1 LISDRVLLRARAAA
15 VSLLVTAAACE
26 IEKIGIS
33 PTKSMVSLH
42 GVLSG
47 SASSQ
52 VVLLERTRNGTVRM
66 FAPPFDLA
74 DPIISDEGVAE
85 SGAFVTLTTPDGET
99 LTAVE
104 DSRVRDDRKGE
115 GIYRFTLPGSALI
128 ATGNYQ
134 LSVRTV
140 GGEVLNA
147 ETSVPEGVAAVVAD
161 QATFDRSRDT
171 AVFEW
176 PKSPGAR
183 SYFVRIETPFG
194 PRSFF
199 TDSTRVRFPGG
210 LRNVDVTVLPHVF
223 IPGFP
228 QAVTVSAV
236 DSNYYDWYRTHNDAL
251 SGSGLVN
258 RVRGGIG
265 VFGALVRLKYVNYEV
280 VAPQTEAVAGTFKFV
295 GTPLEAETTPYLA
308 LHLYVESP
316 SSRSDQ
322 GDALSGRFERRPSFS
337 QPNEPIDGLL
347 GTLLKG
353 KVELSFLRNWS
364 STDTVEVFRG
374 ELHGDTLVGSYRG
387 FGGIAHFVKQ

>member
-1 LISDRVLLRARAAA
+1 LISDRVRVRIRAAVA
-15 VSLLVTAAACE
+15 ALLVTVSACE
-26 IEKIGIS
+26 IEKVGIP
-33 PTKSMVSLH
+33 PTDSMVSLH
-42 GVLSG
+42 GVLSA

-52 VVLLERTRNGTVRM
+52 VVLLERTRNGTVQM

-74 DPIISDEGVAE
+74 DPIVSDEGVAE
-85 SGAFVTLTTPDGET
+85 SGAIVTLTTPDGQT

-115 GIYRFTLPGSALI
+115 GIYRFSLHGAELI
-128 ATGNYQ
+128 GGGNYR
-134 LSVRTV
+134 LSVQTV
-140 GGEVLNA
+140 GGEALSA
-147 ETSVPEGVAAVVAD
+147 ETSVPAGAAVVVAE

-171 AVFEW
+171 VVYEW
-176 PKSPGAR
+176 PESPGAR

-199 TDSTRVRFPGG
+199 TDSTRVRLPGG
-210 LRNVDVTVLPHVF
+210 LRNVDVTVLPHIF

-265 VFGALVRLKYVNYEV
+265 VFGSLVRLKYVNYEV
-280 VAPQTEAVAGTFKFV
+280 VAPQTEPFAGTFKFA
-295 GTPLEAETTPYLA
+295 GTALEAETTPYLA

-316 SSRSDQ
+316 SARSDQ
-322 GDALSGRFERRPSFS
+322 GDALSGRFERRPTFT

-347 GTLLKG
+347 GTVQSG

-364 STDTVEVFRG
+364 SADTVEVFRG
-374 ELHGDTLVGSYRG
+374 ELRGDTLVGSYRG